1 MIDWTRVAQ
10 LHDEI
15 GDAGFSEILEVFL
28 EEMEGIVAPLCGTP
42 DPAQLEMTLHAMRG
56 GLLNLGFTDTTT
68 LCREGE
74 ALAAQGHADRI
85 DTALI
90 VQSYDAACRVFLSEV
105 AQRMGSAVSA
115 R

>member
-15 GDAGFSEILEVFL
+15 GDAGFMEILDVFL
-28 EEMEGIVAPLCGTP
+28 EEMEAIVTPLRGGP
-42 DPAQLEMTLHAMRG
+42 DLAQLEMTLHAMRG
-56 GLLNLGFTDTTT
+56 GLLNLGFTDVSA
-68 LCREGE
+68 LCRQGE
-74 ALAAQGHADRI
+74 VLAAQGHADQV

-90 VQSYDAACRVFLSEV
+90 VQSYDAACGLFLAEV
-105 AQRMGSAVSA
+105 AQRLGSDMSA